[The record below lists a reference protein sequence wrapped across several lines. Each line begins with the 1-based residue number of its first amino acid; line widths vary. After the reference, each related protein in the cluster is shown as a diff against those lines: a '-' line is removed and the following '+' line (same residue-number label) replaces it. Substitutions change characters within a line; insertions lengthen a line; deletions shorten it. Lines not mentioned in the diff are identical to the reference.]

1 MCDLHPRNR
10 LGWRG
15 WPKLPKMV
23 TGEAAGAWHDLSHR
37 LHEGLPVPH
46 VFPEPK
52 IERVMSMPEGRL
64 NVTKIELAC
73 HVGTHLDAPVHLLMD
88 GPGFDEI
95 PLEML
100 HGPGVV
106 WSIDAEPFAEIG
118 TAQLEALSPALEPG
132 DILLLHAGWSDRW
145 GTDSYLSNP
154 ALSTEAAEWLVSR
167 RIKALG
173 VDFATPDAAL
183 PRRGLDFDWPVHQIL
198 LSNGVLIA
206 ENLTGLAPLAGSR
219 VEVVFG
225 ALNIEGGDGSP
236 ARIMARRVRS

>member
-118 TAQLEALSPALEPG
+118 T
-132 DILLLHAGWSDRW
+132 DRW